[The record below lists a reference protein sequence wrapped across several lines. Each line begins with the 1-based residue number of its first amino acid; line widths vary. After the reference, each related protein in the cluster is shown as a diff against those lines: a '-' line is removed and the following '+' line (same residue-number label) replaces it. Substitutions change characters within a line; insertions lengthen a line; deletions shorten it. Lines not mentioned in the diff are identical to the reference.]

1 MLKIQDYASQIDAL
15 YAEGKCAQEISKLLG
30 MKYHQPVYNYFKKKG
45 WPTLKREEYNH
56 FLKYK
61 VDVDFFKTIDT
72 EEKAYIL
79 GFICAD
85 GHVETKNPR
94 INIALKDDDYKLLE
108 SIRNAMHSN
117 HPIKRHIER
126 TNPYK
131 KSENKILYQCSLSIN
146 GKELIEPLIKMGIAG
161 KKTYLLD
168 SSIMQYIP
176 EHLVRHFL
184 RGYFDGDGCISW
196 DKRYKCGNKST
207 IHVAG
212 NYDFLQGSFNKYFP
226 TKCNLRLYKK
236 SAQCHDYTIQDK
248 KEVLRF
254 LAYLYNDAKI
264 YLERKYNL
272 YKYAMWSCKTE
283 LIAGNS
289 YFIELMEGQS
299 AANPLVKCLRQV
311 QRLADETILNPFE
324 EGSIEYNSA
333 TNARQ
338 QEPQNTPVEDIVR
351 TTQ

>member
-1 MLKIQDYASQIDAL
+1 
-15 YAEGKCAQEISKLLG
+15 

-45 WPTLKREEYNH
+45 WSTLNREEYKRPI
-56 FLKYK
+56 KYEVNK
-61 VDVDFFKTIDT
+61 DFFKVIDT

-85 GHVETKNPR
+85 EYIDTKNSR
-94 INIALKDDDYKLLE
+94 LKLLLKDDDYMLLE
-108 SIRNAMHSN
+108 SIKDAMSSN
-117 HPIKRHIER
+117 HPIKRKLER
-126 TNPYK
+126 RNPYK
-131 KSENKILYQCSLSIN
+131 KSENKILYQYSLSLN
-146 GKELIEPLIKMGIAG
+146 GKELIRPLIEMGIAE
-161 KKTYLLD
+161 KKTYSLD
-168 SSIMQYIP
+168 SSIMQYVP
-176 EHLVRHFL
+176 ERLVRHFL

-196 DKRYKCGNKST
+196 DKRYKSGNKST

-212 NYDFLQGSFNKYFP
+212 NYNFLQGSFNKYFP
-226 TKCNLRLYKK
+226 TNCNLRLYKK
-236 SAQCHDYTIQDK
+236 SAQCYDYTIQDK

-254 LAYLYNDAKI
+254 LAFLYNDAKI